1 MVGKASLRRI
11 GASLALACLLIAGA
25 NATAFAQSAPAAP
38 EAASPPAAAAPA
50 TPAVP
55 TPTPTP
61 PASGTASPPAAPPP
75 AAAAPGPAPDT
86 GDSSTGQTLDLVAR
100 TAAYLEGKANWDE
113 GFAAINGSLA
123 TIGSELDKAGIKPAG
138 RPLAVFLETDDAGF
152 RYRAMI
158 PIGSAADGKESLSD
172 VVKIGKTPSGKAMKF
187 EHRGSYTDIDST
199 YEAITAYLDEKGLEA
214 ENLFIE
220 EYLNDVK
227 TTDDPTLE
235 VDIFVLLK

>member
-1 MVGKASLRRI
+1 MVGKASLSKVVA
-11 GASLALACLLIAGA
+11 GLVLACLLIVGVNGSAL
-25 NATAFAQSAPAAP
+25 AQSAPSAP
-38 EAASPPAAAAPA
+38 ESASPPAAAAPA
-50 TPAVP
+50 TSAVP

-61 PASGTASPPAAPPP
+61 PASGTASPPTASPP
-75 AAAAPGPAPDT
+75 AAAAPGPDT

-100 TAAYLEGKANWDE
+100 TAAYVEGKANWDE

-123 TIGSELDKAGIKPAG
+123 TIGAELAKAGIKPTG
-138 RPLAVFLETDDAGF
+138 HPLAVFLETDDAGF

-158 PIGSAADGKESLSD
+158 PIDAPPDGKDSLSD
-172 VVKIGKTPSGKAMKF
+172 VVKIGKTPAGKAMKF